1 MLDGISNSGQK
12 RLQIYA
18 PWNGQ
23 SGTGSSISAQ
33 NTEIGDLLGGVKLPT
48 KEQLEASLKK
58 VQPQSEEEFT
68 QKVQKYFEE
77 QAKKDNEQNNRIMPY
92 FPNLTEPEE
101 KLIDPNSDLG
111 KKIAKVLD
119 DLQKN
124 PQLIQKSEEKLIDPN
139 SDLGK
144 KIAGAIDSRNNSPK
158 LMLFPSLADD
168 YVPVYKP
175 VTDTDGKQMGPWPE
189 YVLVGYRAKTDNEK
203 KGVELQ

>member
-1 MLDGISNSGQK
+1 MLEGINNSGQK

-48 KEQLEASLKK
+48 KEQIEAGLKK
-58 VQPQSEEEFT
+58 VQSQNQDKIT
-68 QKVQKYFEE
+68 QEVQKYFEE
-77 QAKKDNEQNNRIMPY
+77 QTRKDNEKAVRVLPY
-92 FPNLTEPEE
+92 FPNL
-101 KLIDPNSDLG
+101 
-111 KKIAKVLD
+111 
-119 DLQKN
+119 
-124 PQLIQKSEEKLIDPN
+124 QKSEEKLIDPN

-144 KIAGAIDSRNNSPK
+144 KIADAIDSRNNSAK

-189 YVLVGYRAKTDNEK
+189 YVLVGYRPKTDDEK
-203 KGVELQ
+203 KGVELY

>member
-92 FPNLTEPEE
+92 FPNL
-101 KLIDPNSDLG
+101 
-111 KKIAKVLD
+111 
-119 DLQKN
+119 
-124 PQLIQKSEEKLIDPN
+124 QKSEEKLIDPN

-144 KIAGAIDSRNNSPK
+144 KIAKALDDLHKNPQLKKDG
-158 LMLFPSLADD
+158 SLSDD

-175 VTDTDGKQMGPWPE
+175 KTGLDGAVGPWAE
-189 YVLVGYRAKTDNEK
+189 HELIGYRPKTDDEK
-203 KGVELQ
+203 KGVELY

>member
-1 MLDGISNSGQK
+1 MLDGISNSGQN

-18 PWNGQ
+18 PWIGQ
-23 SGTGSSISAQ
+23 GGNWSSISAQ
-33 NTEIGDLLGGVKLPT
+33 GTEIGNLLGGVKLPT

-111 KKIAKVLD
+111 KKIAKALD

>member
-1 MLDGISNSGQK
+1 MLEGINNSGQK

-48 KEQLEASLKK
+48 KEQIEASLKK
-58 VQPQSEEEFT
+58 VQPQNQDKIT
-68 QKVQKYFEE
+68 QEVQKYFEE
-77 QAKKDNEQNNRIMPY
+77 QTRKDNEKAVRVLPY
-92 FPNLTEPEE
+92 FPNL
-101 KLIDPNSDLG
+101 
-111 KKIAKVLD
+111 
-119 DLQKN
+119 
-124 PQLIQKSEEKLIDPN
+124 QKSEEKLIDPN

-144 KIAGAIDSRNNSPK
+144 KIADAIDSRNNSAK

-189 YVLVGYRAKTDNEK
+189 YVLVGYRPKTDDEK
-203 KGVELQ
+203 KGVELY